1 MKWTI
6 KIFKSTYTADV
17 KVSEPKDVNGLQ
29 TGDRLS
35 INNLYLQ
42 K

>member
-6 KIFKSTYTADV
+6 KTFKSTNTTDV
-17 KVSEPKDVNGLQ
+17 KVSETKDVNGLQ
-29 TGDRLS
+29 TGDRLP